1 MADNPGVPEDGSRP
15 RPHLTDED
23 VLLTRREAAA
33 YLRRSVGTLELWA
46 ATGKGPACRKI
57 GGKTL
62 YSLSA
67 LRRFAGV
74 AAA

>member
-1 MADNPGVPEDGSRP
+1 VLDTAEFLEGSRSQH
-15 RPHLTDED
+15 HLTDED

-46 ATGKGPACRKI
+46 ATGKGPACRKV

-62 YSLSA
+62 YPLST